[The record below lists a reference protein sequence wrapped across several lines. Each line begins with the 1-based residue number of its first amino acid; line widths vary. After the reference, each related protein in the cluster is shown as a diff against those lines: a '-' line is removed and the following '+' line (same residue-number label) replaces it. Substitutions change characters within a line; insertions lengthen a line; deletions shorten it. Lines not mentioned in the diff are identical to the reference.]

1 MTEILLKELNNNDI
15 DWLLATGRRQNLAA
29 GTQLVEAGKPL
40 DYFHIV
46 IDGSLI
52 STVSQIDNNPLARA
66 FAALDDNQSAG
77 IEIARL
83 SSGEIIGEF
92 SLICMRPSATTIT
105 TLTRSQILSIPLLQ
119 LEDKLE
125 KEVDFAARFYRAIA
139 ILLSDRLETI
149 IARIGRSKLAPDTS
163 IKDVL
168 FIFGELHD
176 SDLDWFIAN
185 SDRQKILANTTLIRE
200 GCPVD
205 ALYLLLSGQVSL
217 SITDGDH
224 NPLKRIF
231 AAIED
236 QSNLTTEI
244 ARISKGAMIGETAL
258 IDSRLPT
265 VTAKTINKAIALS
278 IPRAVLS
285 AKLQQ
290 DIGFSARFYRT
301 ISVLLADRLQGML
314 TRLAH
319 SRRMYHQGQPLQES
333 EYADELNSVALD
345 RMTIAGK
352 RFNWMLEQA
361 QALGLT
367 A

>member
-1 MTEILLKELNNNDI
+1 MTEILLKELNNKDI
-15 DWLLATGRRQNLAA
+15 DWLLANGRRQTLAA
-29 GTQLVEAGKPL
+29 GPHLVEAGKPL
-40 DYFHIV
+40 DYLHIV
-46 IDGSLI
+46 IDGSLV

-83 SSGEIIGEF
+83 ASGEIIGEF
-92 SLICMRPSATTIT
+92 SLISMRPPATTVT
-105 TLTRSQILSIPLLQ
+105 AVTRTQILSIPLLE
-119 LEDKLE
+119 LEAKLA

-139 ILLSDRLETI
+139 ILLSDRLESI
-149 IARIGRSKLAPDTS
+149 IARLGRSKLAPDTS

-176 SDLDWFIAN
+176 SDLDWLIAN
-185 SDRQKILANTTLIRE
+185 SDRQKLPVNTTLIKE

-205 ALYLLLSGQVSL
+205 AFYILLSGQVTL
-217 SITDGDH
+217 SVTDGDR

-231 AAIED
+231 AAIEE

-244 ARISKGAMIGETAL
+244 ARISKGSMVGETAL
-258 IDSRLPT
+258 IDARLPNI
-265 VTAKTINKAIALS
+265 TATTREEAIALS
-278 IPRAVLS
+278 ISRAIVS

-290 DIGFSARFYRT
+290 DLGFSSRFYRT
-301 ISVLLADRLQGML
+301 ISALLADRLQGML
-314 TRLAH
+314 NRLAH
-319 SRRMYHQGQPLQES
+319 SRRMYHKGQPLREEV

-345 RMTIAGK
+345 RMAIAGK

-361 QALGLT
+361 KAS
-367 A
+367 

>member
-15 DWLLATGRRQNLAA
+15 NWLLTTGRRQTLAA
-29 GTQLVEAGKPL
+29 GTQLVEAGKPFDHL
-40 DYFHIV
+40 HIV

-52 STVSQIDNNPLARA
+52 STVSQIDDNPLARA

-83 SSGEIIGEF
+83 ASGEIIGEF
-92 SLICMRPSATTIT
+92 SLICMRPSATTVT
-105 TLTRSQILSIPLLQ
+105 TLTKSQILSIPLLE
-119 LEDKLE
+119 LEAKLE

-149 IARIGRSKLAPDTS
+149 IARLGRTKLTPDTS

-176 SDLDWFIAN
+176 SDLDWLIAN
-185 SDRQKILANTTLIRE
+185 GDRQKISANTTLIQE
-200 GCPVD
+200 GSPVD
-205 ALYLLLSGQVSL
+205 ALYILLSGQVSL
-217 SITDGDH
+217 SVTDGDR

-231 AAIED
+231 AAIEA
-236 QSNLTTEI
+236 QTNIVTEI
-244 ARISKGAMIGETAL
+244 ARVSKGTILGETVL
-258 IDSRLPT
+258 IDARLPS
-265 VTAKTINKAIALS
+265 VTAKTSEEAIVLS
-278 IPRAVLS
+278 LSRSLLS

-290 DIGFSARFYRT
+290 DIGFSSRFYRT
-301 ISVLLADRLQGML
+301 ISALLADRLEGML

-319 SRRMYHQGQPLQES
+319 SRRMYHKGQPLQAEV

-345 RMTIAGK
+345 RMAVAGK
-352 RFNWMLEQA
+352 RFNWMLEQSKA
-361 QALGLT
+361 S
-367 A
+367 

>member
-15 DWLLATGRRQNLAA
+15 DWLLANGRRQNLAA
-29 GTQLVEAGKPL
+29 ETQLLEAGKPL
-40 DYFHIV
+40 DSFHIV

-52 STVSQIDNNPLARA
+52 STISQIDDNPLARA

-92 SLICMRPSATTIT
+92 SLICMRPSATTVT
-105 TLTRSQILSIPLLQ
+105 TLTKSQILSIPLLQ
-119 LEDKLE
+119 LEAKLE

-139 ILLSDRLETI
+139 ILLSDRLESI
-149 IARIGRSKLAPDTS
+149 ITRIGRSKLAPDTS

-176 SDLDWFIAN
+176 SDLDWLIAN
-185 SDRQKILANTTLIRE
+185 GDRQKIPANTTLIKE

-205 ALYLLLSGQVSL
+205 ALYILLSGQVSL
-217 SITDGDH
+217 SVTDGDR

-231 AAIED
+231 AAIEE
-236 QSNLTTEI
+236 QSNITTEI
-244 ARISKGAMIGETAL
+244 ARISKGAMVGETTL
-258 IDSRLPT
+258 IDTRLPN
-265 VTAKTINKAIALS
+265 VTATTREEAIALS

-290 DIGFSARFYRT
+290 DLGFSARFYRT
-301 ISVLLADRLQGML
+301 VSALLADRLQGML
-314 TRLAH
+314 NRLAH
-319 SRRMYHQGQPLQES
+319 SRRMYHKGQSLREEI

-345 RMTIAGK
+345 RMAVAGK

-361 QALGLT
+361 KAS
-367 A
+367 